1 MNMRRN
7 LIKHRLQNGETVIGT
22 MVQEMRVAA
31 IGQILKAVG
40 FDFFM
45 IDMEH
50 GSYSLETTADILRV
64 GRLLDMC
71 PLVRVHSGEYD
82 LITGPLDHGAMGV
95 MLPRVES
102 RAQVETLIEA
112 MKYPPVGK
120 RGCSSD
126 APHSEYV
133 FGPLPEFLEVNN
145 QDTLAIAQIERKVA
159 IENIDDILSVPGVD
173 VALIGPEDLSVS
185 LGVPG
190 ETNHPLVLNAIEK
203 VIAAA
208 DRHQVV
214 SGIHMGSVEP
224 LARWMEKG
232 MRMIMYSSDLGF
244 IMEAGAAGLGQ
255 LREAR
260 RIAV

>member
-1 MNMRRN
+1 
-7 LIKHRLQNGETVIGT
+7 LIKQRLLKGETVIGT
-22 MVQEMRVAA
+22 MIQETRVAA
-31 IGQILKAVG
+31 IGEILQAVG

-50 GSYSLETTADILRV
+50 GSYSLETVADILRV

-71 PLVRVHSGEYD
+71 PLVRIPSPEYH
-82 LITGPLDHGAMGV
+82 LITGPLDHGAMGL

-102 RAQVETLIEA
+102 AAQLEKLIEC

-126 APHSEYV
+126 APHSEYI
-133 FGPLPEFLEVNN
+133 FGPLSEFLEVNN
-145 QDTLAIAQIERKVA
+145 QDTLAIAQIERRIAV
-159 IENIDDILSVPGVD
+159 ENIDELLSVPGVD

-190 ETNHPLVLNAIEK
+190 DTAHPTVVAAIEQ
-203 VIAAA
+203 VIESAR
-208 DRHQVV
+208 RHNVV
-214 SGIHMGSVEP
+214 PGIHMGSVQP
-224 LARWMEKG
+224 LKRWMEKG

-244 IMEAGAAGLGQ
+244 IMEAGASGLMQ
-255 LREAR
+255 LRDTAQ
-260 RIAV
+260 ATA